1 MTVDDETLEDLCGF
15 LTLGPGL
22 FWTGP
27 GLVPK
32 SEQLLCA
39 TGARRERGGRH
50 ADGQTWAPL
59 SGHCQRGQGQG
70 QREDRSE
77 LFTATRLRLTREF
90 LPFFRFPPQF
100 PNHPL
105 AVYNVSGEFAMMWHG
120 AQAGA
125 FDLKAAV
132 MEAMTAFR
140 RAGEEKRGGG

>member
-15 LTLGPGL
+15 LTLGPSL

-59 SGHCQRGQGQG
+59 SGHRQRGQGQG

-77 LFTATRLRLTREF
+77 LFTATRLWLTREF
-90 LPFFRFPPQF
+90 FPLPFSPSVSQPP
-100 PNHPL
+100 
-105 AVYNVSGEFAMMWHG
+105 
-120 AQAGA
+120 AGR
-125 FDLKAAV
+125 V
-132 MEAMTAFR
+132 QRVR
-140 RAGEEKRGGG
+140 RVRHDVARSAGWSLRPEGCGDGGHDCLPPCR

>member
-77 LFTATRLRLTREF
+77 LFTATRLQLTREF
-90 LPFFRFPPQF
+90 FPSSIF
-100 PNHPL
+100 PLSFPTTRWPCTTCQE
-105 AVYNVSGEFAMMWHG
+105 SSP
-120 AQAGA
+120 
-125 FDLKAAV
+125 
-132 MEAMTAFR
+132 
-140 RAGEEKRGGG
+140 